1 MYFAMHPATWFATN
15 RFRWYH
21 SHMVNGKLARLLL
34 TCMTIGLVAATTLLF
49 ATLTSCSRNPDGD
62 VVGGT
67 EEIPIGERELPDMVL
82 SEAKYTMGRPGESAL
97 VLQARTMTVYKDS
110 KGTVLE
116 DVVFRQEGEGGLEGS
131 CESATIDEKG
141 EKATLSGNVRIKSAN
156 EDLTIEAQDV
166 EWDNGAMTIKAD
178 GEVSIEYGDG
188 TKVLAEGFSAVLDE
202 DDFEFGRI
210 IRGTIE

>member
-1 MYFAMHPATWFATN
+1 
-15 RFRWYH
+15 
-21 SHMVNGKLARLLL
+21 
-34 TCMTIGLVAATTLLF
+34 MTIGLVAATTLLF